1 MTARRTIVSV
11 LLLAAG
17 AMLFAGPLGAADCLR
32 PVGELPEGP
41 SLAVDM
47 VGSLAA
53 FGRGRVLVLVDLSD
67 PSDPVELGSAV
78 LPGVVQSVE
87 LTADHAWVAAGL
99 MGLIGVDVSDPRQ
112 PEVVSALPAGLADE
126 DATAI
131 DLALS
136 GGLAFVTETVKEPNW
151 TSRARLRIVDVS
163 APASPA
169 DVGVWESEEDSDAGA
184 VAVAGGLALVMD
196 SQGLGVIDVSNPS
209 QPTEIGRAFEGGSR
223 YDLAVSSATVFV
235 LGRSGVTVL
244 DITDP
249 RHPAVAARL
258 STGRDDRTL
267 VVDGELLFVG
277 GPRGWG
283 GNDPFGAWVYD
294 ISPPWLPTE
303 IGFVET
309 PTPVVGLAA
318 GGGILLAATGR
329 TGLRVVDVADPA
341 QPVETASLRARD
353 SAWWVT
359 TSGSLALVA
368 RYSPR
373 NHEMTLV
380 DISDAANP
388 VELGEL
394 SLPFAPS
401 RFRPSLEGSLAF
413 VGSDSPSGI
422 AVFDVSDPGA
432 PQQLTFLHLPW
443 DPRSLDAAGSRL
455 YAVSGG
461 ELLVVDASDPASPA
475 LIGEVD
481 ASETGPAVLVAAD
494 GDLVTVVNES
504 CPWGSCAPS
513 ILIFDVGSSAQ
524 PELLDTMR
532 YPQAYGIAP
541 RGGFLFF
548 AGGSDLVFNG
558 LVVVD
563 SSDPTWLRE
572 VAGIELEG
580 MVFGMDVGAGMAFV
594 SAYTS
599 FVNNAI
605 DVVNVRDP
613 FHPQLVTRYLTP
625 GPAFDLVA
633 TGNLVLVAAGN
644 AGLLLL
650 DATECAFPPPRHPAG
665 RLAPGSP
672 SRVP

>member
-1 MTARRTIVSV
+1 MNAARAAVSV
-11 LLLAAG
+11 LLLVVG
-17 AMLFAGPLGAADCLR
+17 ATLLARPLGAADCLR
-32 PVGELPEGP
+32 LVGELPEGP

-47 VGSLAA
+47 EGSLAA

-67 PSDPVELGSAV
+67 PSDPIELGSVV
-78 LPGVVQSVE
+78 LPGVVGAVE
-87 LTADHAWVAAGL
+87 LTATHAWVAAGL

-112 PEVVSALPAGLADE
+112 PEVVSVLPAGLAGE

-131 DLALS
+131 DLAVA
-136 GGLAFVTETVKEPNW
+136 GELAFVTETIKEPNW
-151 TSRARLRIVDVS
+151 TGHARLRIVDVS

-169 DVGVWESEEDSDAGA
+169 DVGAWEAEGDSDAGA
-184 VAVAGGLALVMD
+184 VAVAGSLALVMD
-196 SQGLGVIDVSNPS
+196 SGGLGVIDVSNPS
-209 QPTEIGRAFEGGSR
+209 LPAEIGRASEGGSR

-235 LGRSGVTVL
+235 LGRNGVAVL
-244 DITDP
+244 NISDP
-249 RHPAVAARL
+249 RHPVVAARL

-277 GPRGWG
+277 GPQGWG
-283 GNDPFGAWVYD
+283 GNDPIGAWVYD

-303 IGFVET
+303 IGYVET

-318 GGGILLAATGR
+318 GDGILLAATGR
-329 TGLRVVDVADPA
+329 TGLRVVDVSDPA
-341 QPVETASLRARD
+341 QPVEIASHGVRD
-353 SAWWVT
+353 SAWWVA
-359 TSGSLALVA
+359 TSGGLALVA
-368 RYSPR
+368 RYSPFI
-373 NHEMTLV
+373 HEMTLV
-380 DISDAANP
+380 DISDGAKP

-394 SLPFAPS
+394 SLPFVPS
-401 RFRPSLEGSLAF
+401 RVRPALEGSLAF
-413 VGSDSPSGI
+413 VGSNSPSGI
-422 AVFDVSDPGA
+422 AVFDVSDPDA
-432 PQQLTFLHLPW
+432 PQQLTFLHLPS

-461 ELLVVDASDPASPA
+461 ALLVVDVSDPASPA
-475 LIGEVD
+475 LIGEAD

-504 CPWGSCAPS
+504 CPWGWCSPS

-541 RGGFLFF
+541 RGSFLFF
-548 AGGSDLVFNG
+548 AGGSDLVYNG

-580 MVFGMDVGAGMAFV
+580 QVHGMDVGAGMAFV

-599 FVNNAI
+599 LVNNAI

-613 FHPQLVTRYLTP
+613 LHPRLVTRYLTP

-633 TGNLVLVAAGN
+633 TGSLVLVADGD

-650 DATECAFPPPRHPAG
+650 DATECAFPPPRHPSG
-665 RLAPGSP
+665 RFVPSP
-672 SRVP
+672 